1 MTRDFRLLLQ
11 KFARSPIF
19 NAGGGRQAA
28 QLSEEA
34 YLETRKK
41 AMIAYNFVA
50 GGELTGYWPPPPN
63 LATARQVAI
72 TMDK

>member
-1 MTRDFRLLLQ
+1 MTKIFGFFYNNSRCPF
-11 KFARSPIF
+11 F

-50 GGELTGYWPPPPN
+50 GGELTGYCLPPP
-63 LATARQVAI
+63 LSSSRREGR
-72 TMDK
+72 